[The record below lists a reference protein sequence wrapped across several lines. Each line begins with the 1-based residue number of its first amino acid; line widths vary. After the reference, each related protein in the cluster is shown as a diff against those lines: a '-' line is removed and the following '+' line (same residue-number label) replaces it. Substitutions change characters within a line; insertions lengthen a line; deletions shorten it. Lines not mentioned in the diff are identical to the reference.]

1 MVINGTALNG
11 ALIKST
17 RKAKHIGRA
26 ELSRRCGCDV
36 KTIWNAEQGRNV
48 QAETLA
54 KIAAALEVSLDSLFT
69 APAPGEEA
77 VA

>member
-11 ALIKST
+11 ALIQST
-17 RKAKHIGRA
+17 RKAKKIGRA

-48 QAETLA
+48 QSETLV
-54 KIAAALEVSLDSLFT
+54 KIAAALELSLDSLFT
-69 APAPGEEA
+69 TPATGEEA